1 LAKTKHRDAPE
12 LIEEFEGAAD
22 RLANWIAAH
31 AWLVGGSLLAVLLA
45 VWGVQAHLDAGR
57 QREAAASD
65 ALDRTR
71 SAYLEALGAAPGA
84 IEVPELA
91 NPKAAQSI
99 REEYLEKFRAVADE
113 HAGTVAGTLA
123 LFETGQLLEELG
135 QPEQTAQVWK
145 KALAEARGNPRLE
158 GMLQQRIGAVHEE
171 EEAWAQAAQA
181 YEAASALDGFPLR
194 YWAMV
199 DAGRCW
205 LAAGE
210 PGRALA
216 LFERVETEAPD
227 LPLPDHIRVQLRE
240 LRAANV
246 QG

>member
-1 LAKTKHRDAPE
+1 LAKTKHSHAPE

-31 AWLVGGSLLAVLLA
+31 AWLVGGGLLALLLG
-45 VWGVQAHLDAGR
+45 VWGLQTYFEAGSA
-57 QREAAASD
+57 REAAASN
-65 ALDRTR
+65 ALDQTR
-71 SAYLEALGAAPGA
+71 SAYLQALGAAPGSL
-84 IEVPELA
+84 EVPELA
-91 NPKAAQSI
+91 NPKAAESI
-99 REEYLEKFRAVADE
+99 REEYLKKFRAVADE
-113 HAGTVAGTLA
+113 HRGTVAGTLA

-135 QPEQTAQVWK
+135 RPEQTAKVWEQ
-145 KALAEARGNPRLE
+145 ALAEAHGNPRLE
-158 GMLQQRIGAVHEE
+158 GLLQQRIAEAHEA
-171 EEAWAQAAQA
+171 EEAWAQAAAA
-181 YEAASALDGFPLR
+181 YEAASELEGFPLR

-210 PGRALA
+210 PARALA
-216 LFERVETEAPD
+216 LFERVETEAPE
-227 LPLPDHIRVQLRE
+227 LRLPDHIRIQLRE